1 MQSVP
6 LSTCKEF
13 LKPVFFSL
21 TSESIYTSLSKQ
33 DLNNNNNINT
43 PTRTH
48 HKKQQANREPNNSSN
63 LDHSSAAGLAENC
76 CHVLVTSLAA
86 SQVRLF

>member
-1 MQSVP
+1 MK
-6 LSTCKEF
+6 TC
-13 LKPVFFSL
+13 FFSL

-33 DLNNNNNINT
+33 DLNNNNNNINT
-43 PTRTH
+43 TARTH
-48 HKKQQANREPNNSSN
+48 HKKQQANRDPNSSGN